1 MRRPAPSSRTR
12 HHDEASIMDDDI
24 ERAAD
29 AKKGSPF
36 LTTDQAARYVG
47 LSRQAL
53 EKMRRRGVGPRYR
66 KHGRYVRY
74 HIADLDAWSE
84 SRGRIS
90 TTESDRD
97 VPIAPEREDDPD
109 A

>member
-1 MRRPAPSSRTR
+1 
-12 HHDEASIMDDDI
+12 MDDDI
-24 ERAAD
+24 ARAAN

-36 LTTDQAARYVG
+36 LTTDQAAHYVG

-53 EKMRRRGVGPRYR
+53 EKMRRQGRGPRFR

-84 SRGRIS
+84 ARGRTS
-90 TTESDRD
+90 TTEPDQEA
-97 VPIAPEREDDPD
+97 PIAPEREGDTDD
-109 A
+109 